1 VRRCRGEPRAAGG
14 ARCGARSDRKAE
26 RERTTEWPSGR
37 GRSGLCPR
45 SPLPGR
51 SVPAVFWRA
60 GPCRPVGDTGSP
72 GTTWLIGPGRPGHDS
87 CRVVP
92 CLGRAKKSGL
102 VPGCR
107 ALGCIFIYSIYPL
120 LSLGIVRPRQKE
132 RTSYELLI
140 DSSQNCFSFN

>member
-1 VRRCRGEPRAAGG
+1 VERANRLGRGSGVAEWG
-14 ARCGARSDRKAE
+14 DREREAE
-26 RERTTEWPSGR
+26 RQAYAPA
-37 GRSGLCPR
+37 PR
-45 SPLPGR
+45 Y
-51 SVPAVFWRA
+51 RA
-60 GPCRPVGDTGSP
+60 GPCRPAGAAGSP